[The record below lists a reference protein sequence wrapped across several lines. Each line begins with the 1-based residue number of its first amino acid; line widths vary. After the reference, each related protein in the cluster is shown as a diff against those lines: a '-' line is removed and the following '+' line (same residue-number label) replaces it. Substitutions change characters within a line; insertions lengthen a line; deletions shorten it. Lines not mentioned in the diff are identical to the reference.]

1 MMITKKYLPRR
12 TVLRGLGAALA
23 LPLLDSMTPAFAGVR
38 DTAAKAVRRLG
49 VIYVP
54 MGMNMA
60 KWTPPTEGALELT
73 PILEP
78 LASFRD
84 RLVVVSGLDSQE
96 GTGNDNG
103 PHPRVQAAWL
113 TGARARQTDG
123 IDIRAGVSMDQ
134 IAARAFANETQFASL
149 ELALEAVDTPNG
161 GCANF
166 GYSCAYSSTIAW
178 STPTT
183 PLPMEFNPRAVFER
197 LFGTSASTDQRT
209 RLAQIQRNRSLLDA
223 VTEKI
228 ARLEKRIGPGD
239 RAKLTQYLDA
249 VRDVERSIQK
259 AEEQVARELPVV
271 DRPVG
276 VPATFEEHAKLM
288 YDLLALAYQ
297 CDMTRVFTFLYGREA
312 SIRSFPEIGV
322 SDGWH
327 PVSHH
332 GDNPVQ
338 LEKQAKINI
347 YHMKMFAY
355 FLEKLRSTADGD
367 GSLLDH
373 TTILYGSGMSDSQRH
388 MPLNLPTLIVG
399 GPTADI
405 KGGRH
410 IRYPHGTPL
419 ANLHVTLLEKVG
431 VPAEHLGDSTGEL
444 DLLSGI

>member
-1 MMITKKYLPRR
+1 
-12 TVLRGLGAALA
+12 
-23 LPLLDSMTPAFAGVR
+23 
-38 DTAAKAVRRLG
+38 
-49 VIYVP
+49 
-54 MGMNMA
+54 
-60 KWTPPTEGALELT
+60 
-73 PILEP
+73 
-78 LASFRD
+78 
-84 RLVVVSGLDSQE
+84 
-96 GTGNDNG
+96 
-103 PHPRVQAAWL
+103 
-113 TGARARQTDG
+113 
-123 IDIRAGVSMDQ
+123 MDQ
-134 IAARAFANETQFASL
+134 IAARAFANETQLASL

-161 GCANF
+161 GCAVN

-183 PLPMEFNPRAVFER
+183 PLPMEVNPRAVFER
-197 LFGTSASTDQRT
+197 LFGTSDSTDQRT

-223 VTEKI
+223 VTEQV

-239 RAKLTQYLDA
+239 RGKLTQYLDA
-249 VRDVERSIQK
+249 VRDVERRVQK

-271 DRPVG
+271 DRPAG

-297 CDMTRVFTFLYGREA
+297 CDMTRVSTFLYGREA
-312 SIRSFPEIGV
+312 SVRTFPEIGV
-322 SDGWH
+322 SESWH

-332 GDNPVQ
+332 GDNPEQ
-338 LEKQAKINI
+338 LEKQAKINS
-347 YHMKMFAY
+347 YHVKMFAY

-373 TTILYGSGMSDSQRH
+373 TTILFGSGMSDSQRH
-388 MPLNLPTLIVG
+388 MPRNLPTLIVG

-419 ANLHVTLLEKVG
+419 ANLHVTLLQKVG
-431 VPAEHLGDSTGEL
+431 VPEEHLGDSTGRL